1 MKLKLKFLSWS
12 AGLPVAM
19 LNEKTADKLGAHTTD
34 RVFIKTFS
42 TPSKEMSTIIDTV
55 KDLVGKDEI
64 IASSELKERLNLKI
78 GQIIDV
84 SLAPMPKSMIFIK
97 KKLNKQQLSEK
108 EINEIIKGVIDNSL
122 SEQEIALFVSA
133 MYRHGMSLKETI
145 YLTNAILKS
154 GSSFSLKTKFVADKH
169 SIGGIAGNR
178 TTPIVVSIC
187 AVAGLTMPKTSSRA
201 ITSAAGTAD
210 VIETIAKVEFSI
222 DELKKILKKT
232 NACLV
237 FGGALEIVPAD
248 SKIIQIERILGVDP
262 QAQLLA
268 SIMSKKLAVGSK
280 YILIDIPYGKDA
292 KVDKVQALDLKKKF
306 EQLGKYF
313 KKKLEVVLTDGSQ
326 PIGNGVGPALELAD
340 VLKVL
345 DRKKEPP
352 KDLEQKSL
360 FLAGKLLEMTGKAKK
375 SKGIELA
382 KEILYSGKAF
392 EKFKQIIKAQ
402 NGDLKNLKPAKF
414 KKDILAKKSGK
425 IYEINNNKINSLAR
439 NAGCPV
445 DKFSGIYLYVHKGNK
460 VKKNEKLITIYSES
474 RSRLKNAIEFYD
486 KEKPISML

>member
-1 MKLKLKFLSWS
+1 MKLKIKFLNWS

-19 LNEKTADKLGAHTTD
+19 LNEKTAEKIGAHTTD
-34 RVFIKTFS
+34 RVFIKISS
-42 TPSKEMSTIIDTV
+42 TPSKEMSTIIDTA
-55 KDLVGKDEI
+55 KDLVGKNEVI
-64 IASSELKERLNLKI
+64 VSSELKERLNLKT

-84 SLAPMPKSMIFIK
+84 RLAPMPESMIFIK

-108 EINEIIKGVIDNSL
+108 EINEIIKGVVDNSL

-133 MYRHGMSLKETI
+133 MYKHGMSLKETI
-145 YLTNAILKS
+145 YLTNAIVRS
-154 GSSFSLKTKFVADKH
+154 GNSLSLKNKFVADKH

-178 TTPIVVSIC
+178 TTPIIVSIC
-187 AVAGLTMPKTSSRA
+187 AAAGLTIPKTSSRA

-248 SKIIQIERILGVDP
+248 SKIIQIERILGLDP

-268 SIMSKKLAVGSK
+268 SIMSKKIAVGSK
-280 YILIDIPYGKDA
+280 YILIDIPYGKSA

-306 EQLGKYF
+306 EQLGRYF

-326 PIGNGVGPALELAD
+326 PIGNGIGPALELVD

-345 DRKKEPP
+345 DRKKEPT

-402 NGDLKNLKPAKF
+402 NGTLKNLKPAKF
-414 KKDILAKKSGK
+414 KKDLLAKKSGK
-425 IYEINNNKINSLAR
+425 IYEIDNNKVNSLAR
-439 NAGCPV
+439 IAGCPI
-445 DKFSGIYLYVHKGNK
+445 DKFSGLYLYFHRGDK

-474 RSRLKNAIEFYD
+474 RSRLKNAIEFYN
-486 KEKPISML
+486 KERPISIL